1 MSLRF
6 LTFHFPWLFFR
17 KTSRNWVNVSSER
30 RKQETLKNW
39 KESALTTSSHT
50 FEFDSCRKN
59 QGQPHIFGEDEC
71 DNSKQQ
77 RLCLALRTFWP
88 ALKVFFLGQS
98 SSCWSLGKHVF
109 YTSYV
114 DDALDLCYPWT
125 YAVLRHLTRLTYL
138 TWMSNK
144 TGGLLVQVSTFS
156 N

>member
-1 MSLRF
+1 MSSRPTAPGVKQPL
-6 LTFHFPWLFFR
+6 LKSEDLPSFHA
-17 KTSRNWVNVSSER
+17 TIN
-30 RKQETLKNW
+30 LKNNTITMIIIHH
-39 KESALTTSSHT
+39 STYT

-138 TWMSNK
+138 TWMWNK